1 MPTALHIEPWPYATE
16 PLEDDGG
23 LVGVGA
29 DLEPETIISAYLAG
43 LFPMPGPG
51 HDAVGWWSPD
61 PRGIFPLEGLRV
73 SRSLRRSLR
82 RFEIRFDTAFDEV
95 IGACANPLRQGAWI
109 SPAIRHAYQ
118 RLHELGWAHSVEAFT
133 PEGKLAGG
141 LYGISIGGFF
151 AGESMF
157 HVETDASK
165 VALFALVELLGGAGS
180 KLLDVQWTTPHL
192 ISLGATDLPREDY
205 LERLAEA
212 VATDV
217 DPWAS

>member
-1 MPTALHIEPWPYATE
+1 M
-16 PLEDDGG
+16 
-23 LVGVGA
+23 
-29 DLEPETIISAYLAG
+29 
-43 LFPMPGPG
+43 
-51 HDAVGWWSPD
+51 
-61 PRGIFPLEGLRV
+61 
-73 SRSLRRSLR
+73 
-82 RFEIRFDTAFDEV
+82 
-95 IGACANPLRQGAWI
+95 
-109 SPAIRHAYQ
+109 
-118 RLHELGWAHSVEAFT
+118 EAFT

-165 VALFALVELLGGAGS
+165 VALVALAELLGGAGS